1 MKQNMQKNGFW
12 QRSFRPSYPFLRL
25 ILYFIDYQMLTTDYI
40 NKWLKRL
47 S

>member
-1 MKQNMQKNGFW
+1 MKQNMQENGFW
-12 QRSFRPSYPFLRL
+12 QRSFRPSQPFLWL
-25 ILYFIDYQMLTTDYI
+25 ILYFIDYQMFMIDYI